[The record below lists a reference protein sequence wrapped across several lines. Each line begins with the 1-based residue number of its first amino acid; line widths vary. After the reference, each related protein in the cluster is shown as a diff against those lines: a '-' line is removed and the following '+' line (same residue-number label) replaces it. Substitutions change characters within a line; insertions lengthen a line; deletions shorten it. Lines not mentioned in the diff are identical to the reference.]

1 MASKEESSIFNN
13 TFNGSVSNVN
23 NISGDMNILNAE
35 QSDTIKAVMMEL
47 VQMLSD
53 SKAERKIE
61 SDIKFIVEQLLDETN
76 KPKNKR
82 DVSFIAD
89 ALGKLA
95 NYINLAGFA
104 LLQAD
109 KARSLFEQV
118 QKFFN

>member
-1 MASKEESSIFNN
+1 MASKEISTTFNN
-13 TFNGSVSNVN
+13 TFNGSVGSVN

-53 SKAERKIE
+53 SNTERKIE
-61 SDIKFIVEQLLDETN
+61 ADVKFIAEQLLDEIN
-76 KPKNKR
+76 KPKNNR
-82 DVSFIAD
+82 NVSFIDGAF
-89 ALGKLA
+89 GKLA